1 MSKTNDYWRK
11 REEDALRH
19 YISEER
25 KCDKELKKIY
35 ADMLAECRA
44 EIDRFYG
51 KYAAAEKITI
61 TEAKRRVAK
70 LDIEAYERKAKRYVK
85 EKNFSQRANEEMR
98 LYNATMKINRLEM
111 LKANIGL
118 ELISGH
124 DELDRFMAEVLKG
137 RTMDELTRQ
146 AGILGKTIRGN
157 AKMANSIVNASFHN
171 ATFSQRVWSNLA
183 LLQNELNQLLQRG
196 LIQGKNPRELARDLR
211 KAFDS
216 SVYHSER
223 LMRTELAR
231 VQIDAQKKS
240 FEENGFEHYEFI
252 ANANCCD
259 SCQRL
264 NGKHFE
270 VKKMTPGENAAPL
283 HPNCR
288 CSVAA
293 WEDSEDYDAWLDYL
307 SKGGTT
313 EEWNRLQKAEKSV
326 AKKFNSGIIKL
337 TKISSEGRVVNPMDK
352 NRYFRMKKRLIQN
365 GCSVIS
371 AKGDDEKFL
380 LAFGAEAISDEQ
392 GIIHLGEIPSA
403 SAFFEEIIHYTQVRH
418 YGSIRETDFV
428 ERAAREIAAN
438 RKLLRYGNAYGFT
451 DEDFSDISRNL
462 KEWEQDFKERT
473 GISYDES
480 NIKR

>member
-25 KCDKELKKIY
+25 KYDKELKKIY

-146 AGILGKTIRGN
+146 AGILGKTIRSN

-171 ATFSQRVWSNLA
+171 ATFSQRVWSNLE

-326 AKKFNSGIIKL
+326 AKKFNSGIIESGARITNLFSKEADDFAEMYYKEIRSFSTDSKRIAENL
-337 TKISSEGRVVNPMDK
+337 GKSEEDIKKVKAYLFEDKSLFDSDVGQWRRFDPDCAIAQSWQRLMIGKDIKPHDKTLIEHELLEMKIKKENPQ
-352 NRYFRMKKRLIQN
+352 I
-365 GCSVIS
+365 
-371 AKGDDEKFL
+371 E
-380 LAFGAEAISDEQ
+380 
-392 GIIHLGEIPSA
+392 HLKA
-403 SAFFEEIIHYTQVRH
+403 H
-418 YGSIRETDFV
+418 
-428 ERAAREIAAN
+428 EIAT
-438 RKLLRYGNAYGFT
+438 RKYNYQKEAEEYYGN
-451 DEDFSDISRNL
+451 L
-462 KEWEQDFKERT
+462 KKHRKD
-473 GISYDES
+473 
-480 NIKR
+480 

>member
-25 KCDKELKKIY
+25 KYDKELKKIY

-313 EEWNRLQKAEKSV
+313 ENWSSYSKNLAKAIDSMYIISEEGATTYTKQEIIDEMSKSPIGRQVVTWIENSDVRIVIREDECGNGNRGEQRGKNINIYPKNIKSLRV
-326 AKKFNSGIIKL
+326 AAQ
-337 TKISSEGRVVNPMDK
+337 T
-352 NRYFRMKKRLIQN
+352 LIHEMGHYYYNIGKSQH
-365 GCSVIS
+365 
-371 AKGDDEKFL
+371 
-380 LAFGAEAISDEQ
+380 AEAICFGLEKL
-392 GIIHLGEIPSA
+392 HLTGN
-403 SAFFEEIIHYTQVRH
+403 Q
-418 YGSIRETDFV
+418 
-428 ERAAREIAAN
+428 
-438 RKLLRYGNAYGFT
+438 KLT
-451 DEDFSDISRNL
+451 VD
-462 KEWEQDFKERT
+462 EWEYVKKLSIDNYPEYNWEDGGYGEFEKIQIVDK
-473 GISYDES
+473 
-480 NIKR
+480 

>member
-25 KCDKELKKIY
+25 KYDKELKKIY

-313 EEWNRLQKAEKSV
+313 EEWNRLQILDNSSTLAYNRFRNKFKAVPAKNYTEPMTKKHVRSV
-326 AKKFNSGIIKL
+326 MKEMGIDYGKAVITL
-337 TKISSEGRVVNPMDK
+337 DNNPEYIGRGLFGYTNP
-352 NRYFRMKKRLIQN
+352 N
-365 GCSVIS
+365 G
-371 AKGDDEKFL
+371 K
-380 LAFGAEAISDEQ
+380 
-392 GIIHLGEIPSA
+392 
-403 SAFFEEIIHYTQVRH
+403 EIILYPDAFMSKEELVKTIGHEKMHQLQLQK
-418 YGSIRETDFV
+418 YGPTNDIILGIGYEKEAV
-428 ERAAREIAAN
+428 ESEEKWWRDYQ
-438 RKLLRYGNAYGFT
+438 KKVKT
-451 DEDFSDISRNL
+451 
-462 KEWEQDFKERT
+462 
-473 GISYDES
+473 
-480 NIKR
+480 

>member
-25 KCDKELKKIY
+25 KYDKELKKIY

-85 EKNFSQRANEEMR
+85 EKNFSQRANEEML

-326 AKKFNSGIIKL
+326 AKKFNSGIIESGARITNLFSKEADDFAEMYYKEIRSFSTDSKRIAENL
-337 TKISSEGRVVNPMDK
+337 GKSEEDIKKVKAYLFEDKSLFDSYVGQWRRFDPDCAIAQSWQRLMIGKDIKPHDKTLIEHELLEMKIKKENPQ
-352 NRYFRMKKRLIQN
+352 I
-365 GCSVIS
+365 
-371 AKGDDEKFL
+371 E
-380 LAFGAEAISDEQ
+380 
-392 GIIHLGEIPSA
+392 HLKA
-403 SAFFEEIIHYTQVRH
+403 H
-418 YGSIRETDFV
+418 
-428 ERAAREIAAN
+428 EIAT
-438 RKLLRYGNAYGFT
+438 RKYNYQKEAEEYYGN
-451 DEDFSDISRNL
+451 L
-462 KEWEQDFKERT
+462 KKHRKD
-473 GISYDES
+473 
-480 NIKR
+480 

>member
-25 KCDKELKKIY
+25 KYDKELKKIY

-85 EKNFSQRANEEMR
+85 EKNFSQRANEEML

-146 AGILGKTIRGN
+146 AGILGKTIRSN

-171 ATFSQRVWSNLA
+171 ATFSQRAWSNLA

-326 AKKFNSGIIKL
+326 AKKFNSGIIESGARITNLFSKEADDFAEMYYKEIRSFSTDSKRIAENL
-337 TKISSEGRVVNPMDK
+337 GKSEEDIKKVKAYLFEDKSLFDSYVGQWRRFDPDCAIAQSWQRLMIGKDIKPHDKTLIEHELLEMKIKKENPQ
-352 NRYFRMKKRLIQN
+352 I
-365 GCSVIS
+365 
-371 AKGDDEKFL
+371 E
-380 LAFGAEAISDEQ
+380 
-392 GIIHLGEIPSA
+392 HLKA
-403 SAFFEEIIHYTQVRH
+403 H
-418 YGSIRETDFV
+418 
-428 ERAAREIAAN
+428 EIAT
-438 RKLLRYGNAYGFT
+438 RKYNYQKEAEEYYGN
-451 DEDFSDISRNL
+451 L
-462 KEWEQDFKERT
+462 KKHRKD
-473 GISYDES
+473 
-480 NIKR
+480 

>member
-25 KCDKELKKIY
+25 KYDKELKKIY

-240 FEENGFEHYEFI
+240 FEENGFKHYEFI

-326 AKKFNSGIIKL
+326 AKKFNSGIIESGARITNLFSKEADDFAEMYYKEIRSFSTDSKRIAENL
-337 TKISSEGRVVNPMDK
+337 GKSEEDIKKVKAYLFEDKSLFDSYVGQWRRFDPDCAIAQSWQRLMIGKDIKPHDKTLIEHELLEMKIKKENPQ
-352 NRYFRMKKRLIQN
+352 I
-365 GCSVIS
+365 
-371 AKGDDEKFL
+371 E
-380 LAFGAEAISDEQ
+380 
-392 GIIHLGEIPSA
+392 HLKA
-403 SAFFEEIIHYTQVRH
+403 H
-418 YGSIRETDFV
+418 
-428 ERAAREIAAN
+428 EIAT
-438 RKLLRYGNAYGFT
+438 RKYNYQKEAEEYYGN
-451 DEDFSDISRNL
+451 L
-462 KEWEQDFKERT
+462 KKHRKD
-473 GISYDES
+473 
-480 NIKR
+480 

>member
-25 KCDKELKKIY
+25 KYDKELKKIY

-171 ATFSQRVWSNLA
+171 ATFSQRVWSNLE

-326 AKKFNSGIIKL
+326 AKKFNSGIIESGARITNLFSKEADDFAEMYYKEIRSFSTDSKRIAENL
-337 TKISSEGRVVNPMDK
+337 GKSEEDIKKVKAYLFEDKSLFDSYVGQWRRFDPDCAIAQSWQRLMIGKDIKPHDKTLIEHELLEMKIKKENPQ
-352 NRYFRMKKRLIQN
+352 I
-365 GCSVIS
+365 
-371 AKGDDEKFL
+371 E
-380 LAFGAEAISDEQ
+380 
-392 GIIHLGEIPSA
+392 HLKA
-403 SAFFEEIIHYTQVRH
+403 H
-418 YGSIRETDFV
+418 
-428 ERAAREIAAN
+428 EIAT
-438 RKLLRYGNAYGFT
+438 RKYNYQKEAEEYYGN
-451 DEDFSDISRNL
+451 L
-462 KEWEQDFKERT
+462 KKHRKD
-473 GISYDES
+473 
-480 NIKR
+480 

>member
-25 KCDKELKKIY
+25 KYDKELKKIY

-124 DELDRFMAEVLKG
+124 DELDRFMEEVLKG

-326 AKKFNSGIIKL
+326 AKKFNSGIIESGARITNLFSKEADDFAEMYYKEIRSFSTDSKRIAENL
-337 TKISSEGRVVNPMDK
+337 GKSEEDIKKVKAYLFEDKSLFDSDVGQWRRFDPDCAIAQSWQRLMIGKDIKPHDKTLIEHELLEMKIKKENPQ
-352 NRYFRMKKRLIQN
+352 I
-365 GCSVIS
+365 
-371 AKGDDEKFL
+371 E
-380 LAFGAEAISDEQ
+380 
-392 GIIHLGEIPSA
+392 HLKA
-403 SAFFEEIIHYTQVRH
+403 H
-418 YGSIRETDFV
+418 
-428 ERAAREIAAN
+428 EIAT
-438 RKLLRYGNAYGFT
+438 RKYNYQKEAEEYYGN
-451 DEDFSDISRNL
+451 L
-462 KEWEQDFKERT
+462 KKHRKD
-473 GISYDES
+473 
-480 NIKR
+480 

>member
-1 MSKTNDYWRK
+1 
-11 REEDALRH
+11 
-19 YISEER
+19 
-25 KCDKELKKIY
+25 
-35 ADMLAECRA
+35 
-44 EIDRFYG
+44 
-51 KYAAAEKITI
+51 
-61 TEAKRRVAK
+61 
-70 LDIEAYERKAKRYVK
+70 
-85 EKNFSQRANEEMR
+85 
-98 LYNATMKINRLEM
+98 M

-196 LIQGKNPRELARDLR
+196 LIQGKNPRGLARDLR

-326 AKKFNSGIIKL
+326 AKKFNSGIIESGARITNLFSKEADDFAEMYYKEIRSFSTDSKRIAENL
-337 TKISSEGRVVNPMDK
+337 GKSEEDIKKVKAYLFEDKSLFDSDVGQWRRFDPDCAIAQSWQRLMIGKDIKPHDKTLIEHELLEMKIKKENPQ
-352 NRYFRMKKRLIQN
+352 I
-365 GCSVIS
+365 
-371 AKGDDEKFL
+371 E
-380 LAFGAEAISDEQ
+380 
-392 GIIHLGEIPSA
+392 HLKA
-403 SAFFEEIIHYTQVRH
+403 H
-418 YGSIRETDFV
+418 
-428 ERAAREIAAN
+428 EIAT
-438 RKLLRYGNAYGFT
+438 RKYNYQKEAEEYYGN
-451 DEDFSDISRNL
+451 L
-462 KEWEQDFKERT
+462 KKHRKD
-473 GISYDES
+473 
-480 NIKR
+480 

>member
-25 KCDKELKKIY
+25 KYDKELKKIY

-124 DELDRFMAEVLKG
+124 DELNRFMAEVLKG

-326 AKKFNSGIIKL
+326 AKKFNSGIIESGARITNLFSKEADDFAEMYYKEIRSFSTDSKRIAENL
-337 TKISSEGRVVNPMDK
+337 GKSEEDIKKVKAYLFEDKSLFDSDVGQWRRFDPDCAIAQSWQRLMIGKDIKPHDKTLIEHELLEMKIKKENPQ
-352 NRYFRMKKRLIQN
+352 I
-365 GCSVIS
+365 
-371 AKGDDEKFL
+371 E
-380 LAFGAEAISDEQ
+380 
-392 GIIHLGEIPSA
+392 HLKA
-403 SAFFEEIIHYTQVRH
+403 H
-418 YGSIRETDFV
+418 
-428 ERAAREIAAN
+428 EIAT
-438 RKLLRYGNAYGFT
+438 RKYNYQKEAEEYYGN
-451 DEDFSDISRNL
+451 L
-462 KEWEQDFKERT
+462 KKHRKD
-473 GISYDES
+473 
-480 NIKR
+480 

>member
-25 KCDKELKKIY
+25 KYDKELKKIY

-326 AKKFNSGIIKL
+326 AKKFNSGIIESGARITNLFSKEADDFAEMYYKEIRSFSTDSKRIAENL
-337 TKISSEGRVVNPMDK
+337 GKSEEDIKKVKAYLFEDKSLFDSDVGQWRRFDPDCAIAQSWQRLMIGKDIKPHDKTLIEHELLEMKIKKENPQ
-352 NRYFRMKKRLIQN
+352 I
-365 GCSVIS
+365 
-371 AKGDDEKFL
+371 E
-380 LAFGAEAISDEQ
+380 
-392 GIIHLGEIPSA
+392 HLKA
-403 SAFFEEIIHYTQVRH
+403 H
-418 YGSIRETDFV
+418 
-428 ERAAREIAAN
+428 EIAT
-438 RKLLRYGNAYGFT
+438 RKYNYQKEAEEYYGN
-451 DEDFSDISRNL
+451 L
-462 KEWEQDFKERT
+462 KKHRKD
-473 GISYDES
+473 
-480 NIKR
+480 

>member
-11 REEDALRH
+11 REKTR
-19 YISEER
+19 YVIISPRR
-25 KCDKELKKIY
+25 KYDKELKKFTLICLRS
-35 ADMLAECRA
+35 AGPKLTASTANTR
-44 EIDRFYG
+44 RR
-51 KYAAAEKITI
+51 EKLPSPKQ
-61 TEAKRRVAK
+61 KRRVAK

-85 EKNFSQRANEEMR
+85 EKNFLNEPMKEMR

-146 AGILGKTIRGN
+146 AGILGKTIRSN

-183 LLQNELNQLLQRG
+183 LLQNELNQLLQG

-326 AKKFNSGIIKL
+326 AK
-337 TKISSEGRVVNPMDK
+337 SSILV
-352 NRYFRMKKRLIQN
+352 
-365 GCSVIS
+365 
-371 AKGDDEKFL
+371 
-380 LAFGAEAISDEQ
+380 
-392 GIIHLGEIPSA
+392 
-403 SAFFEEIIHYTQVRH
+403 
-418 YGSIRETDFV
+418 
-428 ERAAREIAAN
+428 
-438 RKLLRYGNAYGFT
+438 
-451 DEDFSDISRNL
+451 
-462 KEWEQDFKERT
+462 
-473 GISYDES
+473 
-480 NIKR
+480 

>member
-25 KCDKELKKIY
+25 KYDKELKKIY

-326 AKKFNSGIIKL
+326 AKKFNSGIIESGARITNLFSKEADDFAEMYYKEIRSFSTDSKRIAENL
-337 TKISSEGRVVNPMDK
+337 GKSEEDIKKVKAYLFEDKSLFDSYVGQWRRFDPDCAIAQSWQRLMIGKDIKPHDKTLIEHELLEMKIKKENPQ
-352 NRYFRMKKRLIQN
+352 I
-365 GCSVIS
+365 
-371 AKGDDEKFL
+371 E
-380 LAFGAEAISDEQ
+380 
-392 GIIHLGEIPSA
+392 HLKA
-403 SAFFEEIIHYTQVRH
+403 H
-418 YGSIRETDFV
+418 
-428 ERAAREIAAN
+428 EIAT
-438 RKLLRYGNAYGFT
+438 RKYNYQKEAEEYYGN
-451 DEDFSDISRNL
+451 L
-462 KEWEQDFKERT
+462 KKHRKD
-473 GISYDES
+473 
-480 NIKR
+480 

>member
-25 KCDKELKKIY
+25 KYDKELKKIY

-146 AGILGKTIRGN
+146 AGILGKTIRSN

-326 AKKFNSGIIKL
+326 AKKFNSGIIESGARITNLFSKEADDFAEMYYKEIRSFSTDSKRIAENL
-337 TKISSEGRVVNPMDK
+337 GKSEEDIKKVKAYLFEDKSLFDSYVGQWRRFDPDCAIAQSWQRLMIGKDIKPHDKTLIEHELLEMKIKKENPQ
-352 NRYFRMKKRLIQN
+352 I
-365 GCSVIS
+365 
-371 AKGDDEKFL
+371 E
-380 LAFGAEAISDEQ
+380 
-392 GIIHLGEIPSA
+392 HLKA
-403 SAFFEEIIHYTQVRH
+403 H
-418 YGSIRETDFV
+418 
-428 ERAAREIAAN
+428 EIAT
-438 RKLLRYGNAYGFT
+438 RKYNYQKEAEEYYGN
-451 DEDFSDISRNL
+451 L
-462 KEWEQDFKERT
+462 KKHRKD
-473 GISYDES
+473 
-480 NIKR
+480 

>member
-25 KCDKELKKIY
+25 KYDKELKKIY

-146 AGILGKTIRGN
+146 AGILGKTIRSN

-171 ATFSQRVWSNLA
+171 ATFSQRVWSNLE

-326 AKKFNSGIIKL
+326 AKKFNSGIIESGARITNLFSKEADDFAEMYYKEIRSFSTDSKRIAENL
-337 TKISSEGRVVNPMDK
+337 GKSEEDIKKVKAYLFEDKSLFDSYVGQWRRFDPDCAIAQSWQRLMIGKDIKPHDKTLIEHELLEMKIKKENPQ
-352 NRYFRMKKRLIQN
+352 I
-365 GCSVIS
+365 
-371 AKGDDEKFL
+371 E
-380 LAFGAEAISDEQ
+380 
-392 GIIHLGEIPSA
+392 HLKA
-403 SAFFEEIIHYTQVRH
+403 H
-418 YGSIRETDFV
+418 
-428 ERAAREIAAN
+428 EIAT
-438 RKLLRYGNAYGFT
+438 RKYNYQKEAEEYYGN
-451 DEDFSDISRNL
+451 L
-462 KEWEQDFKERT
+462 KKHRKD
-473 GISYDES
+473 
-480 NIKR
+480 

>member
-25 KCDKELKKIY
+25 KYDKELKKIY

-240 FEENGFEHYEFI
+240 FEENGFKHYEFI

-326 AKKFNSGIIKL
+326 AKKFNSGIIESGARITNLFSKEADDFAEMYYKEIRSFSTDSKRIAENL
-337 TKISSEGRVVNPMDK
+337 GKSEEDIKKVKAYLFEDKSLFDSDVGQWRRFDPDCAIAQSWQRLMIGKDIKPHDKTLIEHELLEMKIKKENPQ
-352 NRYFRMKKRLIQN
+352 I
-365 GCSVIS
+365 
-371 AKGDDEKFL
+371 E
-380 LAFGAEAISDEQ
+380 
-392 GIIHLGEIPSA
+392 HLKA
-403 SAFFEEIIHYTQVRH
+403 H
-418 YGSIRETDFV
+418 
-428 ERAAREIAAN
+428 EIAT
-438 RKLLRYGNAYGFT
+438 RKYNYQKEAEEYYGN
-451 DEDFSDISRNL
+451 L
-462 KEWEQDFKERT
+462 KKHRKD
-473 GISYDES
+473 
-480 NIKR
+480 

>member
-25 KCDKELKKIY
+25 KYDKELKKIY

-85 EKNFSQRANEEMR
+85 EKNFSQRANEEML

-146 AGILGKTIRGN
+146 AGILGKTIRSN

-326 AKKFNSGIIKL
+326 AKKFNSGIIESGARITNLFSKEADDFAEMYYKEIRSFSTDSKRIAENL
-337 TKISSEGRVVNPMDK
+337 GKSEEDIKKVKAYLFEDKSLFDSYVGQWRRFDPDCAIAQSWQRLMIGKDIKPHDKTLIEHELLEMKIKKENPQ
-352 NRYFRMKKRLIQN
+352 I
-365 GCSVIS
+365 
-371 AKGDDEKFL
+371 E
-380 LAFGAEAISDEQ
+380 
-392 GIIHLGEIPSA
+392 HLKA
-403 SAFFEEIIHYTQVRH
+403 H
-418 YGSIRETDFV
+418 
-428 ERAAREIAAN
+428 EIAT
-438 RKLLRYGNAYGFT
+438 RKYNYQKEAEEYYGN
-451 DEDFSDISRNL
+451 L
-462 KEWEQDFKERT
+462 KKHRKD
-473 GISYDES
+473 
-480 NIKR
+480 

>member
-25 KCDKELKKIY
+25 KYDKELKKIY

-326 AKKFNSGIIKL
+326 AKKFNSGIIESGARITNLFSKEADDFAEMYYKEIRSFSTDSKRIAENL
-337 TKISSEGRVVNPMDK
+337 GKSEEDIKKVKAYLFEDKSLFDSDVGQWRRFDPDCAIAQSWQRLMIGKDIKPHDKTLIEHELLEMEIKKENPQ
-352 NRYFRMKKRLIQN
+352 I
-365 GCSVIS
+365 
-371 AKGDDEKFL
+371 E
-380 LAFGAEAISDEQ
+380 
-392 GIIHLGEIPSA
+392 HLKA
-403 SAFFEEIIHYTQVRH
+403 H
-418 YGSIRETDFV
+418 
-428 ERAAREIAAN
+428 EIAT
-438 RKLLRYGNAYGFT
+438 RKYNYQKEAEEYYGN
-451 DEDFSDISRNL
+451 L
-462 KEWEQDFKERT
+462 KKHRKD
-473 GISYDES
+473 
-480 NIKR
+480 

>member
-25 KCDKELKKIY
+25 KYDKELKKIY

-196 LIQGKNPRELARDLR
+196 LIQGKNPKGLARDLR

-326 AKKFNSGIIKL
+326 AKKFNSGIIESGARITNLFSKEADDFAEMYYKEIRSFSTDSKRIAENL
-337 TKISSEGRVVNPMDK
+337 GKSEEDIKKVKAYLFEDKSLFDSDVGQWRRFDPDCAIAQSWQRLMIGKDIKPHDKTLIEHELLEMKIKKENPQ
-352 NRYFRMKKRLIQN
+352 I
-365 GCSVIS
+365 
-371 AKGDDEKFL
+371 E
-380 LAFGAEAISDEQ
+380 
-392 GIIHLGEIPSA
+392 HLKA
-403 SAFFEEIIHYTQVRH
+403 H
-418 YGSIRETDFV
+418 
-428 ERAAREIAAN
+428 EIAT
-438 RKLLRYGNAYGFT
+438 RKYNYQKEAEEYYGN
-451 DEDFSDISRNL
+451 L
-462 KEWEQDFKERT
+462 KKHRKD
-473 GISYDES
+473 
-480 NIKR
+480 

>member
-25 KCDKELKKIY
+25 KYDKELKKIY

-196 LIQGKNPRELARDLR
+196 LIQGKNPKGLARDLR

-326 AKKFNSGIIKL
+326 AKKFNSGIIESGARITNLFSKEADDFAEMYYKEIRSFSTDSKRIAENL
-337 TKISSEGRVVNPMDK
+337 GKSEEDIKKVKAYLFEDKSLFDSYVGQWRRFDPDCAIAQSWQRLMIGKDIKPHDKTLIEHELLEMKIKKENPQ
-352 NRYFRMKKRLIQN
+352 I
-365 GCSVIS
+365 
-371 AKGDDEKFL
+371 E
-380 LAFGAEAISDEQ
+380 
-392 GIIHLGEIPSA
+392 HLKA
-403 SAFFEEIIHYTQVRH
+403 H
-418 YGSIRETDFV
+418 
-428 ERAAREIAAN
+428 EIAT
-438 RKLLRYGNAYGFT
+438 RKYNYQKEAEEYYGN
-451 DEDFSDISRNL
+451 L
-462 KEWEQDFKERT
+462 KKHRKD
-473 GISYDES
+473 
-480 NIKR
+480 